1 MAVLDLLRSQETGI
15 ALTLLFYVFGGW
27 LYRKTRFPFFTP
39 LLVAAVLLM
48 GYVWVAGIDIST
60 FLTDLS
66 GIHVFLGPLIV
77 SLAVPIVKKLPMIR
91 KQLLPIVV
99 GSVVG
104 AGTSIATV
112 LVLGGWLGLDPDL
125 LASVLPKASTTPIAI
140 EVSERLGGI
149 RAITVAV
156 VVMTAVVGA
165 VLIPAVIRILKI
177 RDPLVIGLGLGSTAQ
192 AIGTAKALELD
203 ETAGAVA
210 GVALVFTGVATA
222 LLAIFL

>member
-1 MAVLDLLRSQETGI
+1 MREILTDQTFGI

-27 LYRKTRFPFFTP
+27 LYRKTRFPVFNP

-48 GYVWVAGIDIST
+48 GYVWIAGIEVSA

-77 SLAVPIVKKLPMIR
+77 SLAVPIVKKIPLIR
-91 KQLLPIVV
+91 KHLLPIIV
-99 GSVVG
+99 GSAVG
-104 AGTSIATV
+104 AGTSILTV
-112 LVLGGWLGLDPDL
+112 LVLGRWLRLGDDI

-149 RAITVAV
+149 RAITVA
-156 VVMTAVVGA
+156 TAVLTAVIGA
-165 VLIPAVIRILKI
+165 VLIPSVIRLFKI
-177 RDPLVIGLGLGSTAQ
+177 KDPIVIGLGLGSTSQ
-192 AIGTAKALELD
+192 AIGTAKALEID

-222 LLAIFL
+222 LLAVFL